1 MATAHDSAEIARSAS
16 EASKIRIR
24 DADLARYQ
32 NPPAD
37 TCYPLEYAF
46 YLLGDAQD
54 KLVVD
59 LGCGAG
65 EEVVP
70 LRYRGARVIGI
81 DISPHLIAIARERLQ
96 RYGIDAELQIASA
109 YETRL
114 TDQSVD
120 VVFCMSVL
128 HHLQLDR
135 VKNEIRRILKPDGLF
150 ILKEPVRFSW
160 TMEHLRKLFPPREDV
175 SEFEHPLNSKQ
186 LNTLAEGFQ
195 VLARRSF
202 RTPVVPLLTRMI
214 QVPHLKKR
222 ILSGDARVL
231 THFPRVAHF
240 ATVRVMALRP
250 FSGDSV
256 SAPVPGT
263 TYFGGRHAA

>member
-1 MATAHDSAEIARSAS
+1 MSLATRGVQEFGMPTAQDSAEIARSAS
-16 EASKIRIR
+16 EASKITIQEV
-24 DADLARYQ
+24 DLKRYQ

-54 KLVVD
+54 KVVVD
-59 LGCGAG
+59 LGCGSG

-81 DISPHLIAIARERLQ
+81 DISPDLIAIARERLQ

-135 VKNEIRRILKPDGLF
+135 VKNEIRRKLKPDGLF
-150 ILKEPVRFSW
+150 ILKEPGRFSW

-195 VLARRSF
+195 VLARRS
-202 RTPVVPLLTRMI
+202 TWNPSATLLNC
-214 QVPHLKKR
+214 LK
-222 ILSGDARVL
+222 
-231 THFPRVAHF
+231 FMAHSNKLNTL
-240 ATVRVMALRP
+240 AE
-250 FSGDSV
+250 G
-256 SAPVPGT
+256 
-263 TYFGGRHAA
+263 